1 MTKTF
6 INSEN
11 SVQGNES
18 VLKDLIIDNNTFND
32 QEPFTE
38 EDSKYIHYLLESITD
53 LNNIAKTRKIILKQI
68 TILDTDRF
76 DYTNYLFTF
85 EMLGSILTENEN
97 KILQSYYSRI
107 NQFMHRYNNSTENAG
122 SYQIVRIQGTNI
134 FQAFYQI
141 G

>member
-11 SVQGNES
+11 SVQGNEL
-18 VLKDLIIDNNTFND
+18 VLENLIIDNNTFND

-38 EDSKYIHYLLESITD
+38 EDSQFIHHLLDALDPID
-53 LNNIAKTRKIILKQI
+53 KTIILKQI
-68 TILDTDRF
+68 TILDTDQF
-76 DYTNYLFTF
+76 NYTNYLFTF
-85 EMLGSILTENEN
+85 EIIGPILTRDKDISE
-97 KILQSYYSRI
+97 YSSI
-107 NQFMHRYNNSTENAG
+107 IHKFMYRYNDSTENAG

>member
-1 MTKTF
+1 MTTHF

-18 VLKDLIIDNNTFND
+18 VLENLIIDNNTFND

-38 EDSKYIHYLLESITD
+38 EDSQFIHHLLDALDPID
-53 LNNIAKTRKIILKQI
+53 KTIILKQI
-68 TILDTDRF
+68 TILDTDQF
-76 DYTNYLFTF
+76 NYTNYLFTF
-85 EMLGSILTENEN
+85 EIIGPLLTRDKDISE
-97 KILQSYYSRI
+97 YSDI
-107 NQFMHRYNNSTENAG
+107 IHKFMYRYNDSTENAG

>member
-1 MTKTF
+1 MTTHF
-6 INSEN
+6 INSQN

-18 VLKDLIIDNNTFND
+18 VLENLIIDNNTFND

-38 EDSKYIHYLLESITD
+38 EDSQFIHHLLD
-53 LNNIAKTRKIILKQI
+53 ALDKTIILKQI
-68 TILDTDRF
+68 TILDTDQF
-76 DYTNYLFTF
+76 NYTNYLFTF
-85 EMLGSILTENEN
+85 KIIGPILTRDRDISE
-97 KILQSYYSRI
+97 YSSI
-107 NQFMHRYNNSTENAG
+107 IHKFMYRYNDSTENAG

>member
-1 MTKTF
+1 MTTHF

-18 VLKDLIIDNNTFND
+18 VLENLIIDNNTFND

-38 EDSKYIHYLLESITD
+38 EDSQFIHHLLDALDPID
-53 LNNIAKTRKIILKQI
+53 KTIILKQI
-68 TILDTDRF
+68 TILDTDQF
-76 DYTNYLFTF
+76 NYTNYLFTF
-85 EMLGSILTENEN
+85 EIIGPLLTRDKDISEYSSIIH
-97 KILQSYYSRI
+97 K
-107 NQFMHRYNNSTENAG
+107 FMYRYNDSTENAG

>member
-1 MTKTF
+1 MTTHF
-6 INSEN
+6 INSQN

-18 VLKDLIIDNNTFND
+18 VLKEMVIDNNTFND
-32 QEPFTE
+32 QEPFTK
-38 EDSKYIHYLLESITD
+38 EDSQFIHHLLDALDPID
-53 LNNIAKTRKIILKQI
+53 KTIILKQI
-68 TILDTDRF
+68 TILDTDLF

-85 EMLGSILTENEN
+85 EIIGPILTRDQNISE
-97 KILQSYYSRI
+97 YSSI
-107 NQFMHRYNNSTENAG
+107 IHKFMYRYNDYTENAG

>member
-1 MTKTF
+1 MTTHF

-18 VLKDLIIDNNTFND
+18 VLKEMIIDNNTFND
-32 QEPFTE
+32 QEPFTK
-38 EDSKYIHYLLESITD
+38 EDSQFIHHLLDALDPIC
-53 LNNIAKTRKIILKQI
+53 KTVILKQI
-68 TILDTDRF
+68 TILDTDQL

-85 EMLGSILTENEN
+85 EILGPILTRDKAISE
-97 KILQSYYSRI
+97 YSSLI
-107 NQFMHRYNNSTENAG
+107 HKFMYRYNDSTENAG

>member
-18 VLKDLIIDNNTFND
+18 VLKEMVIDNNTFNNQD
-32 QEPFTE
+32 PFTE
-38 EDSKYIHYLLESITD
+38 EDSQYIRDLLDALNTVY
-53 LNNIAKTRKIILKQI
+53 NNIIIKQI

-85 EMLGSILTENEN
+85 EVPGTIITDDPDILEY
-97 KILQSYYSRI
+97 SYQI
-107 NQFMHRYNNSTENAG
+107 HKFMARYNDYTENAG

>member
-6 INSEN
+6 INSQN

-18 VLKDLIIDNNTFND
+18 VLKEMVIDNNTFND
-32 QEPFTE
+32 QEPFTK
-38 EDSKYIHYLLESITD
+38 EDSQFIHHLLDALDPIDNT
-53 LNNIAKTRKIILKQI
+53 IILKQI
-68 TILDTDRF
+68 TILDTDLF

-85 EMLGSILTENEN
+85 EIIGPILTRDQDISE
-97 KILQSYYSRI
+97 YSFIIRK
-107 NQFMHRYNNSTENAG
+107 FMYRYNDYTENAG

>member
-6 INSEN
+6 INSAN

-18 VLKDLIIDNNTFND
+18 VLKEMVIDNNTFNNQD
-32 QEPFTE
+32 PFTE
-38 EDSKYIHYLLESITD
+38 EDSKYIQDLLEAIQT
-53 LNNIAKTRKIILKQI
+53 IYKGIILKQI
-68 TILDTDRF
+68 TILDTDQF

-85 EMLGSILTENEN
+85 EIVGPILTRDKAISE
-97 KILQSYYSRI
+97 YSSLI
-107 NQFMHRYNNSTENAG
+107 HKFMYRYNDSTENAG

>member
-6 INSEN
+6 INSAN

-18 VLKDLIIDNNTFND
+18 VLKEMVIDNNTFNNQD
-32 QEPFTE
+32 PFTE
-38 EDSKYIHYLLESITD
+38 EDSQYIQDLLEALGT
-53 LNNIAKTRKIILKQI
+53 NNKALILKQI
-68 TILDTDRF
+68 TILDTDHF

-85 EMLGSILTENEN
+85 EVLGTIITGDKVLS
-97 KILQSYYSRI
+97 SYSARI
-107 NQFMHRYNNSTENAG
+107 NKFMARYNDYTENAG

>member
-18 VLKDLIIDNNTFND
+18 VLKEMVIDNNTFND
-32 QEPFTE
+32 QEPFTK
-38 EDSKYIHYLLESITD
+38 EDSQFIHHLLDALDPID
-53 LNNIAKTRKIILKQI
+53 KTIILKQI
-68 TILDTDRF
+68 TILDTDLF

-85 EMLGSILTENEN
+85 KIIGPILTRDQDISE
-97 KILQSYYSRI
+97 YSSI
-107 NQFMHRYNNSTENAG
+107 IHKFMYRYNDSTENAG

-134 FQAFYQI
+134 FQTFYQI

>member
-6 INSEN
+6 INSAN

-18 VLKDLIIDNNTFND
+18 VLQEMVIDNNTFNNQD
-32 QEPFTE
+32 PFTE
-38 EDSKYIHYLLESITD
+38 EDSKYIQDLLEALGT
-53 LNNIAKTRKIILKQI
+53 NNKALILKQI
-68 TILDTDRF
+68 TILDTDHF

-85 EMLGSILTENEN
+85 EVLGTIITGDKVLS
-97 KILQSYYSRI
+97 SYSARI
-107 NQFMHRYNNSTENAG
+107 NKFMARYNDYTENAG

>member
-1 MTKTF
+1 MTTHF

-18 VLKDLIIDNNTFND
+18 VLENLIIDNNTFND

-38 EDSKYIHYLLESITD
+38 EDSQFIHHLLDALDPID
-53 LNNIAKTRKIILKQI
+53 KTIILKQI
-68 TILDTDRF
+68 TILDTDQF
-76 DYTNYLFTF
+76 NYTNYLFTF
-85 EMLGSILTENEN
+85 EIIGPILTRDQDISE
-97 KILQSYYSRI
+97 YSSI
-107 NQFMHRYNNSTENAG
+107 IHKFMYRYNDSTENAG

>member
-1 MTKTF
+1 MTTHF

-18 VLKDLIIDNNTFND
+18 VLKEMIIDNNTFND
-32 QEPFTE
+32 QEPFTK
-38 EDSKYIHYLLESITD
+38 EDSQFIHYLLDALDPIC
-53 LNNIAKTRKIILKQI
+53 KTVILKQI
-68 TILDTDRF
+68 TILDTGQF

-85 EMLGSILTENEN
+85 EILGPILTRDKAISE
-97 KILQSYYSRI
+97 YSSLI
-107 NQFMHRYNNSTENAG
+107 HKFMYRYNDSTENAG

>member
-18 VLKDLIIDNNTFND
+18 VLKEMVIDNNTFNNQD
-32 QEPFTE
+32 PFTE
-38 EDSKYIHYLLESITD
+38 EDSKYIQDLLNA
-53 LNNIAKTRKIILKQI
+53 LNMVYDNIILKQI

-85 EMLGSILTENEN
+85 EIPGTIITNDSDISGY
-97 KILQSYYSRI
+97 SYQI
-107 NQFMHRYNNSTENAG
+107 HKFMARYNNYTENAG

>member
-1 MTKTF
+1 MTTHF

-18 VLKDLIIDNNTFND
+18 VLENLIIDNNTFND

-38 EDSKYIHYLLESITD
+38 EDSQFIHYLLDALDPID
-53 LNNIAKTRKIILKQI
+53 KTIILKQI
-68 TILDTDRF
+68 TILDTDQF
-76 DYTNYLFTF
+76 NYTNYLFTF
-85 EMLGSILTENEN
+85 EIIGPILTRDNDISE
-97 KILQSYYSRI
+97 YSSI
-107 NQFMHRYNNSTENAG
+107 IHKFMYRYNDSTENAG

>member
-18 VLKDLIIDNNTFND
+18 VLKDLVIDSNIFNG

-38 EDSKYIHYLLESITD
+38 EDSKYIQDLLYALGT
-53 LNNIAKTRKIILKQI
+53 NNKDIILKQL
-68 TILDTDRF
+68 TILDTDQF
-76 DYTNYLFTF
+76 DYTNCLFTF
-85 EMLGSILTENEN
+85 EVLGTIITGDKVLSSYSS
-97 KILQSYYSRI
+97 KISK
-107 NQFMHRYNNSTENAG
+107 FMHRYNDYTENAG
-122 SYQIVRIQGTNI
+122 SYQIVHIQGTNI

>member
-18 VLKDLIIDNNTFND
+18 VLKEMVIDNNTFND

-38 EDSKYIHYLLESITD
+38 EDYKYIQDLLNA
-53 LNNIAKTRKIILKQI
+53 LNMVYDNIILKQI
-68 TILDTDRF
+68 TLLDTDLF
-76 DYTNYLFTF
+76 LIITNYLFTF
-85 EMLGSILTENEN
+85 EIPGTIITNDSDISGY
-97 KILQSYYSRI
+97 SYQI
-107 NQFMHRYNNSTENAG
+107 HKFMARYNDYTENAG

>member
-18 VLKDLIIDNNTFND
+18 VLKEMVIDNNTFNNQD
-32 QEPFTE
+32 PFTE
-38 EDSKYIHYLLESITD
+38 EDSQYIRDLLDTIRA
-53 LNNIAKTRKIILKQI
+53 IYKGIIIKQI
-68 TILDTDRF
+68 TILDTDQF
-76 DYTNYLFTF
+76 NYTNYLFTF
-85 EMLGSILTENEN
+85 EIIGPILTRDNDISE
-97 KILQSYYSRI
+97 YSSI
-107 NQFMHRYNNSTENAG
+107 IHKFMYRYNDSTENAG
-122 SYQIVRIQGTNI
+122 SYQIVRIQDTNI

>member
-1 MTKTF
+1 MTTHF

-18 VLKDLIIDNNTFND
+18 VLKEMIIDNNTFND
-32 QEPFTE
+32 QEPFTA
-38 EDSKYIHYLLESITD
+38 EDSQFIHHLLDALGT
-53 LNNIAKTRKIILKQI
+53 NNKDIILKQI
-68 TILDTDRF
+68 TILDTDLF

-85 EMLGSILTENEN
+85 EILGPILTRDKAISE
-97 KILQSYYSRI
+97 YSSLI
-107 NQFMHRYNNSTENAG
+107 HKFMYRYNDSTENAG

>member
-1 MTKTF
+1 MTTHF

-18 VLKDLIIDNNTFND
+18 VLENLIIDNNTFND

-38 EDSKYIHYLLESITD
+38 EDSQFIHHLLDALDPID
-53 LNNIAKTRKIILKQI
+53 KTIIIKQI
-68 TILDTDRF
+68 TILDTDLF

-85 EMLGSILTENEN
+85 EIIGPILTRDNDISE
-97 KILQSYYSRI
+97 YSSI
-107 NQFMHRYNNSTENAG
+107 IHKFMYRYNDSTENAG

>member
-1 MTKTF
+1 MTTHF

-18 VLKDLIIDNNTFND
+18 VLKEMVIDNNTFND

-38 EDSKYIHYLLESITD
+38 EDSQFIHHLLDALDPID
-53 LNNIAKTRKIILKQI
+53 KTIILKQI
-68 TILDTDRF
+68 TILDTDLF
-76 DYTNYLFTF
+76 LITTNYLFTF
-85 EMLGSILTENEN
+85 EIIGPLLTRDNDISE
-97 KILQSYYSRI
+97 YSDI
-107 NQFMHRYNNSTENAG
+107 IHKFMYRYNDSTENAG

>member
-1 MTKTF
+1 MTTHF

-38 EDSKYIHYLLESITD
+38 KDSQFIHHLLDALGT
-53 LNNIAKTRKIILKQI
+53 NNKDIILKQI
-68 TILDTDRF
+68 TILDTDLF

-85 EMLGSILTENEN
+85 EILGPILTRDKAISE
-97 KILQSYYSRI
+97 YSSLI
-107 NQFMHRYNNSTENAG
+107 HKFMYRYNDSTENAG

>member
-6 INSEN
+6 INSAN

-18 VLKDLIIDNNTFND
+18 VLKEMVIDNNTFNNQD
-32 QEPFTE
+32 PFTE
-38 EDSKYIHYLLESITD
+38 EDSQYIRDLLEALGT
-53 LNNIAKTRKIILKQI
+53 NNKALILKQI
-68 TILDTDRF
+68 TILDTDHF

-85 EMLGSILTENEN
+85 EVLGTIITGDKVLS
-97 KILQSYYSRI
+97 SYSARI
-107 NQFMHRYNNSTENAG
+107 NKFMARYNDYTENAG
-122 SYQIVRIQGTNI
+122 SYQIVRIQGTNT

>member
-1 MTKTF
+1 MTTHF

-18 VLKDLIIDNNTFND
+18 VLKEMIIDNNTFND
-32 QEPFTE
+32 QEPFTK
-38 EDSKYIHYLLESITD
+38 EDSQFIHHLLDALGT
-53 LNNIAKTRKIILKQI
+53 NNKDIILKQI
-68 TILDTDRF
+68 TILDTDQF

-85 EMLGSILTENEN
+85 EILGPILTRDKAISE
-97 KILQSYYSRI
+97 YSSLI
-107 NQFMHRYNNSTENAG
+107 HKFMYRYNDSTENAG
-122 SYQIVRIQGTNI
+122 SYQIVRIQGTNM

>member
-18 VLKDLIIDNNTFND
+18 VLKEMVIDNNTFNNQD
-32 QEPFTE
+32 PFTE
-38 EDSKYIHYLLESITD
+38 EDSKYIQDLLNA
-53 LNNIAKTRKIILKQI
+53 LNMVYDNIILKQI
-68 TILDTDRF
+68 TILDTNRF

-85 EMLGSILTENEN
+85 EIPGTIITNDSDILEY
-97 KILQSYYSRI
+97 SYQI
-107 NQFMHRYNNSTENAG
+107 HKFMARYNNYTENAG

>member
-1 MTKTF
+1 MTTHF

-18 VLKDLIIDNNTFND
+18 VLENLIIDNNTFND

-38 EDSKYIHYLLESITD
+38 EDSQFIHHLLDALDPID
-53 LNNIAKTRKIILKQI
+53 KTIILKQI
-68 TILDTDRF
+68 TILDTDQF
-76 DYTNYLFTF
+76 NYTNYLFTF
-85 EMLGSILTENEN
+85 EIIGPILTRDNDISE
-97 KILQSYYSRI
+97 YSDI
-107 NQFMHRYNNSTENAG
+107 IHKFMYRYNDSTENAG

>member
-11 SVQGNES
+11 SVQGNEL
-18 VLKDLIIDNNTFND
+18 VLENLIIDNNTFND

-38 EDSKYIHYLLESITD
+38 EDSQFIHYLLDALNTVY
-53 LNNIAKTRKIILKQI
+53 NNILIKQI
-68 TILDTDRF
+68 TILDTDQF

-85 EMLGSILTENEN
+85 EIPGTIITNDSDISGY
-97 KILQSYYSRI
+97 SYQIRK
-107 NQFMHRYNNSTENAG
+107 FMYRYNDSTENAG

>member
-18 VLKDLIIDNNTFND
+18 VLKEMVIDNNTFND
-32 QEPFTE
+32 QDPFTE
-38 EDSKYIHYLLESITD
+38 EDSQYIRDLLDALNTVY
-53 LNNIAKTRKIILKQI
+53 NNIIIKQI
-68 TILDTDRF
+68 TILDTDQF

-85 EMLGSILTENEN
+85 EVPGTIITDDPDISGY
-97 KILQSYYSRI
+97 SYQI
-107 NQFMHRYNNSTENAG
+107 PKFMARYNDYTENAG

>member
-1 MTKTF
+1 MTTHL

-18 VLKDLIIDNNTFND
+18 VLENLIIDNNTFND

-38 EDSKYIHYLLESITD
+38 EDSQFIHHLLDALDPID
-53 LNNIAKTRKIILKQI
+53 KTIILKQI
-68 TILDTDRF
+68 TILDTDQF
-76 DYTNYLFTF
+76 NYTNYLFTF
-85 EMLGSILTENEN
+85 EIIGPLLTRDKDISE
-97 KILQSYYSRI
+97 YSDI
-107 NQFMHRYNNSTENAG
+107 IHKFMYRYNDSTENAG

>member
-18 VLKDLIIDNNTFND
+18 VLKEMVIDNNTFNNQD
-32 QEPFTE
+32 PFTE
-38 EDSKYIHYLLESITD
+38 EDSQYIRDLLDTIQT
-53 LNNIAKTRKIILKQI
+53 IYKGIIIKQI
-68 TILDTDRF
+68 TILDTNRF

-85 EMLGSILTENEN
+85 EILGPILTRDTTISVYSALIN
-97 KILQSYYSRI
+97 K
-107 NQFMHRYNNSTENAG
+107 FMARYNNYPENPG

>member
-1 MTKTF
+1 MTTHF

-18 VLKDLIIDNNTFND
+18 VLENLLIDNNTFND

-38 EDSKYIHYLLESITD
+38 EDSQFIHHLLDALDPID
-53 LNNIAKTRKIILKQI
+53 KTIILKQI
-68 TILDTDRF
+68 TILDTDLF

-85 EMLGSILTENEN
+85 EIIGPLLTRDNDISE
-97 KILQSYYSRI
+97 YSDI
-107 NQFMHRYNNSTENAG
+107 IHKFMYRYNDSTENAG

>member
-1 MTKTF
+1 MTTHF
-6 INSEN
+6 INSQN

-18 VLKDLIIDNNTFND
+18 VLENLIIDNNTFND

-38 EDSKYIHYLLESITD
+38 EDSQFIHRLLDALDPID
-53 LNNIAKTRKIILKQI
+53 KTIILKQI
-68 TILDTDRF
+68 TILDTDQF
-76 DYTNYLFTF
+76 NYTNYLFTF
-85 EMLGSILTENEN
+85 EIIGPILTGDQDISE
-97 KILQSYYSRI
+97 YSSI
-107 NQFMHRYNNSTENAG
+107 IHKFMYRYNDSTENAG